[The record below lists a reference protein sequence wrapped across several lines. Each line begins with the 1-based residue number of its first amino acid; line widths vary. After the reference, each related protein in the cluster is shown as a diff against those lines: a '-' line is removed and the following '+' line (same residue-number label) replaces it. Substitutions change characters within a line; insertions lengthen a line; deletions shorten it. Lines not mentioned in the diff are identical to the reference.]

1 MPLPRS
7 PASGLLALTHLPSAP
22 PISSSHGFSR
32 FISVPSSTRPSS
44 LNFIAVKCSARKA
57 VGRPTCPSGPRA
69 SLLQVRSQKSCA
81 LGPCSALGRWRWSG
95 ARGLAGHGVWETQ
108 VPLVQTA
115 TRSKG
120 LTQQALNKCLRS
132 CQPVSLKE
140 AVNHRGS
147 RKLPKGL
154 GPSAERLVK
163 QSEKLNTLVLS
174 CSLLG
179 SPWARA
185 VTAEAANPFPAPR
198 LFPRGGPQDS
208 VRSLL
213 TPTLHTP
220 VPFRLPRYPSL

>member
-1 MPLPRS
+1 M
-7 PASGLLALTHLPSAP
+7 
-22 PISSSHGFSR
+22 
-32 FISVPSSTRPSS
+32 
-44 LNFIAVKCSARKA
+44 
-57 VGRPTCPSGPRA
+57 
-69 SLLQVRSQKSCA
+69 
-81 LGPCSALGRWRWSG
+81 RWDG
-95 ARGLAGHGVWETQ
+95 ARRWADGGGRGPED
-108 VPLVQTA
+108 
-115 TRSKG
+115 S
-120 LTQQALNKCLRS
+120 QAMVSGKLRCRS
-132 CQPVSLKE
+132 CKQQPGAKASHSRHSINACRARSSQLEPVSLKE

-154 GPSAERLVK
+154 GPSAEWLVK

-198 LFPRGGPQDS
+198 LFPRSGPQDS